1 MTTLTTTRIVR
12 DVLTLSATDRASTVL
27 LDAALHVLR
36 TKSATFDAI
45 RQVAVAVGSD
55 RAKHDFNLILR
66 KMFAD
71 GVINW
76 GRIVVMFALAI
87 DVQYSRAIDLQ
98 LETALFVEANL
109 SEWLVDQGGW
119 DAVIPSL
126 IFCCRR
132 RHWPLLLQVLLSS
145 SPSQL
150 SSLRSSPLCYYKQ
163 YNHVT

>member
-1 MTTLTTTRIVR
+1 MLHFYDDLAKNSDAVYAIENYLAWTTHSDSDKVQLACVGSIYFYY
-12 DVLTLSATDRASTVL
+12 L
-27 LDAALHVLR
+27 
-36 TKSATFDAI
+36 

-87 DVQYSRAIDLQ
+87 DVQHSRAIDLQ

-119 DAVIPSL
+119 DAVVPVCDALLPTASLASSTPSIAVVIAVTAFVATL
-126 IFCCRR
+126 VTAV
-132 RHWPLLLQVLLSS
+132 LLQ
-145 SPSQL
+145 
-150 SSLRSSPLCYYKQ
+150 
-163 YNHVT
+163 TI

>member
-1 MTTLTTTRIVR
+1 MTALTTTRIVR

-119 DAVIPSL
+119 DAVIPVFDVLLPTTSL
-126 IFCCRR
+126 ASSTPSIAVVIAVTAFVAT
-132 RHWPLLLQVLLSS
+132 LVTAVLLQ
-145 SPSQL
+145 
-150 SSLRSSPLCYYKQ
+150 
-163 YNHVT
+163 TI